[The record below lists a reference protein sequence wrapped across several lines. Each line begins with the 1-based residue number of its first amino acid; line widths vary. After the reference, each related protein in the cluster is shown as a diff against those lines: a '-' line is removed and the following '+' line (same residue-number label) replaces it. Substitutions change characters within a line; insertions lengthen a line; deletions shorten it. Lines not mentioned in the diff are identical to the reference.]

1 MSLFRLALG
10 VPLPHEEIMMAAT
23 AAIAAKVNFFI
34 VFFSFFYFDI
44 SMFRYFDVSML
55 RRFDD
60 SMLRRLT

>member
-34 VFFSFFYFDI
+34 SVIY
-44 SMFRYFDVSML
+44 
-55 RRFDD
+55 
-60 SMLRRLT
+60 